1 MSKLEQLIKEHCPNG
16 VPYKT
21 LGELGIFYGGLSGK
35 SKEDFKGG
43 NDKFITYMNVYS
55 NPALKLDVTDT
66 VRISEGEKQN
76 IVQYGDVVFTGSS
89 ETPDECVISSV
100 LTQHTSEKFYLNSF
114 CMGYRLNDLSQFLP
128 DFLKHLFRCSN
139 LREQIK
145 KTASGVTRFNVSKD
159 KMKKVVISILLI
171 AVMVVSAFALVACN
185 TNKDPL
191 VKIIDVQLTEEE
203 YAFVMDKENTALQSD
218 MNDFLQKI
226 KDNGTFQTLV
236 DKYFKGVGEKVGYT
250 VTTTDVTNTAE
261 NFIVVTNC
269 PFEPFEYLGTDGKI
283 YGLDIEIAAAYA
295 AEKNLNL
302 VVKNI
307 GVDDIFTQVDVG
319 YADIGMA
326 GITVSADREAVY
338 NFSSTYYNA
347 SQKII
352 VAAGNTD
359 FDNCTTVE
367 EVEAVLASLQGKKV
381 GYQLGTTGG
390 MYVDGNEDWGYD
402 GFANIEG
409 KSYATA
415 LDAVNDLINGNIYAV
430 VVDEAPANAIVTA
443 VNPK

>member
-1 MSKLEQLIKEHCPNG
+1 
-16 VPYKT
+16 
-21 LGELGIFYGGLSGK
+21 
-35 SKEDFKGG
+35 
-43 NDKFITYMNVYS
+43 
-55 NPALKLDVTDT
+55 
-66 VRISEGEKQN
+66 
-76 IVQYGDVVFTGSS
+76 
-89 ETPDECVISSV
+89 
-100 LTQHTSEKFYLNSF
+100 
-114 CMGYRLNDLSQFLP
+114 
-128 DFLKHLFRCSN
+128 
-139 LREQIK
+139 
-145 KTASGVTRFNVSKD
+145 
-159 KMKKVVISILLI
+159 MKKVVISILLI

-218 MNDFLQKI
+218 MNAFLQKI

-307 GVDDIFTQVDVG
+307 GFDDIFTQVDVG

-367 EVEAVLASLQGKKV
+367 EVEAMLASLQGKKV

>member
-1 MSKLEQLIKEHCPNG
+1 
-16 VPYKT
+16 
-21 LGELGIFYGGLSGK
+21 
-35 SKEDFKGG
+35 
-43 NDKFITYMNVYS
+43 
-55 NPALKLDVTDT
+55 
-66 VRISEGEKQN
+66 
-76 IVQYGDVVFTGSS
+76 
-89 ETPDECVISSV
+89 
-100 LTQHTSEKFYLNSF
+100 
-114 CMGYRLNDLSQFLP
+114 
-128 DFLKHLFRCSN
+128 
-139 LREQIK
+139 
-145 KTASGVTRFNVSKD
+145 
-159 KMKKVVISILLI
+159 MKKVAISVLLI
-171 AVMVVSAFALVACN
+171 LVMVVGTFALVACN
-185 TNKDPL
+185 KNTDPL
-191 VKIIDVQLTEEE
+191 VKIVNVQLTEEE

-250 VTTTDVTNTAE
+250 ITTTDVTNTAE

-269 PFEPFEYLGTDGKI
+269 PFEPFEYIGAGGKI

-295 AEKNLNL
+295 AEKGLTL

-307 GVDDIFTQVDVG
+307 GFDDIFVQVDVG

-359 FDNCTTVE
+359 FDGCTTVE
-367 EVEAVLASLQGKKV
+367 QVEAVLASLQGKKI
-381 GYQLGTTGG
+381 GYQVGTTGG
-390 MYVDGNEDWGYD
+390 MYINGNEDWGYD

-409 KSYATA
+409 KPYATA
-415 LDAVNDLINGNIYAV
+415 LDAVNDLINGNLYAV
-430 VVDEAPANAIVTA
+430 VVDEAPGNAIVTA